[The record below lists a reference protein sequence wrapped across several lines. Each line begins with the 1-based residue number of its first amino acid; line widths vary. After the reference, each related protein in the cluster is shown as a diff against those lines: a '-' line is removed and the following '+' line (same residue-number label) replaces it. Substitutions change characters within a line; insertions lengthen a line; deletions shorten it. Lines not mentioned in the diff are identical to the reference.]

1 MFANSSQ
8 AKNSPKGLL
17 TSDGQKPKNART
29 VAGTTNQG
37 RGSVLRV
44 VAGVSLAALAV
55 SLRRLSGSCYP
66 KGHALR
72 EFHHDMAGLL
82 KGVDREYLGRV

>member
-1 MFANSSQ
+1 
-8 AKNSPKGLL
+8 
-17 TSDGQKPKNART
+17 
-29 VAGTTNQG
+29 
-37 RGSVLRV
+37 VLRV

-72 EFHHDMAGLL
+72 EFNHDMAGLL
-82 KGVDREYLGRV
+82 KGVDRDYLGWG